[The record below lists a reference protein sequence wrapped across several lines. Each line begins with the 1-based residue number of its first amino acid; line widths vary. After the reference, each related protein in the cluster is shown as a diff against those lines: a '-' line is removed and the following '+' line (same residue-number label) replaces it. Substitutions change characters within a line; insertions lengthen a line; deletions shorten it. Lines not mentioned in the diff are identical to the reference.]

1 MKTKTRLISTAACI
15 IAALAFSNLSTQA
28 AANVL
33 VDPNFDLGVGWT
45 TFNGAHYD
53 NTGPTLSAPN
63 SMNLITLNNVP
74 GAFEQF
80 PAVAGDAWSATG
92 SGYTPNPLLGQP
104 FGGASFGGLQITFF
118 DAANNNL
125 GTVETSPGNA
135 LFSNMIDQTS
145 PAAQWIP
152 LAVTAH
158 APAGTDHGQ
167 VFAIMIDFGAPAPE
181 GIYVDNMSMT
191 ITSVPEPSSIAMLG
205 MGLLGAISA
214 WRGRK

>member
-1 MKTKTRLISTAACI
+1 MKTNIRLIGSAACI
-15 IAALAFSNLSTQA
+15 IAALAVSTLSTQG

-33 VDPNFDLGVGWT
+33 VDPNFDLGAGWT

-135 LFSNMIDQTS
+135 KFSNMIDQTS

-158 APAGTDHGQ
+158 APAGTAYGQ
-167 VFAIMIDFGAPAPE
+167 VFAIMIDFGSPAPE

-191 ITSVPEPSSIAMLG
+191 ITSVPEPSSIALLG
-205 MGLLGAISA
+205 MGLTGAICA
-214 WRGRK
+214 WRRRK